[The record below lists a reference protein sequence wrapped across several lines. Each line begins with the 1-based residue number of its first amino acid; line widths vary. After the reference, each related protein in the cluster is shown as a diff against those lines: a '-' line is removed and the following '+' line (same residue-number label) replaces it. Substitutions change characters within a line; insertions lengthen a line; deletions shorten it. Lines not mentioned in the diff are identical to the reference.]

1 MQELEQRHPQLDP
14 YPVDSLSA
22 AMLLF
27 ERDRFLSVGGF
38 HPAFGRGDFEDLE
51 LSQRWK
57 QQQGEL
63 WMVPNAQLMHLERQ
77 SMASGADES
86 AAWAL
91 QANAWLAMALCSNL
105 GQ

>member
-1 MQELEQRHPQLDP
+1 
-14 YPVDSLSA
+14 
-22 AMLLF
+22 
-27 ERDRFLSVGGF
+27 
-38 HPAFGRGDFEDLE
+38 
-51 LSQRWK
+51 
-57 QQQGEL
+57 
-63 WMVPNAQLMHLERQ
+63 MVPTARLMHLERQ